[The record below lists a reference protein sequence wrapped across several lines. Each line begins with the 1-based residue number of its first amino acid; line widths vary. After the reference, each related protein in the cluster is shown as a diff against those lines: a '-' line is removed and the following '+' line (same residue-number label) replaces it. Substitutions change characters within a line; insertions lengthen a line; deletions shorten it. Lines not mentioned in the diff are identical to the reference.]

1 MGCCP
6 RTYWRPCRDYSNKGG
21 CFLRKLLL
29 LLLPLWL
36 CGCGPAQ
43 VEPGLELRQRILENG
58 CAFRAEI
65 TADYGDSLSRFTLD
79 CQGNPDG
86 SLLFTVAAPE
96 GIGGIRG
103 TLASGTGKLQYED
116 KALGFPLV
124 AEKLLSPV
132 SAPWVFYRGLRSGN
146 LLSSG
151 KEGALTRLTL
161 DDSFQEDALR
171 LDVWL
176 DEEGNPCRCYISWA
190 NQSYLSLNIENFR
203 TLSQDDA

>member
-1 MGCCP
+1 M
-6 RTYWRPCRDYSNKGG
+6 
-21 CFLRKLLL
+21 RKLLL

-43 VEPGLELRQRILENG
+43 VEPGLELRERIVENG

-65 TADYGDSLSRFTLD
+65 TADYGDSLSSFTLD

-96 GIGGIRG
+96 GIEGIRG

-124 AEKLLSPV
+124 SEGLLSPV
-132 SAPWVFYRGLRSGN
+132 SAPWVLYRGLRSGN

-171 LDVWL
+171 LDVGLSACAVASSLTPQPMAW
-176 DEEGNPCRCYISWA
+176 RRAAASARAVISSTA
-190 NQSYLSLNIENFR
+190 I
-203 TLSQDDA
+203 

>member
-43 VEPGLELRQRILENG
+43 VEPGLELRERIVENG

-65 TADYGDSLSRFTLD
+65 TADYGDSLSSFTLD

-96 GIGGIRG
+96 GIEGIRG

-124 AEKLLSPV
+124 SEGLLSPV
-132 SAPWVFYRGLRSGN
+132 SAPWV
-146 LLSSG
+146 
-151 KEGALTRLTL
+151 
-161 DDSFQEDALR
+161 
-171 LDVWL
+171 
-176 DEEGNPCRCYISWA
+176 
-190 NQSYLSLNIENFR
+190 
-203 TLSQDDA
+203 